1 MTKPNPENKFAMNYL
16 MKTTS
21 QVILEW
27 SEEWMEPYKALE
39 KRVDN
44 TQQKVLHLL

>member
-1 MTKPNPENKFAMNYL
+1 MTKLNPENLFAMNYL
-16 MKTTS
+16 TKTTS
-21 QVILEW
+21 QVIFEW
-27 SEEWMEPYKALE
+27 SEEWMESYKALE